1 MMKIATG
8 IKKSNDFGFQ
18 LIINEDGMVMGVNL
32 LCKNKVLVK
41 IRFDS
46 ALTVCNKKEELELV
60 NQVLIESLKN

>member
-1 MMKIATG
+1 MKIATG

-41 IRFDS
+41 KRFDS